1 MPMHSRM
8 EGCVHGMEPAWCFLC
23 RIERSGAD
31 PRTAWGLNAWDDER
45 DPEDRRGPM
54 SSAQARYLRFLCD
67 EFEEIFD
74 PSLTDG
80 ESAMVVASFLG
91 EPMTDSQARTL
102 FFLSQAVGLQ
112 ADAEL
117 TYGQARTKIRSLV
130 AIRGLK
136 SA

>member
-1 MPMHSRM
+1 MHTRM
-8 EGCVHGMEPAWCFLC
+8 EGCVHSMEPAWCFLC

-31 PRTAWGLNAWDDER
+31 PRTAWGLNAREDDR
-45 DPEDRRGPM
+45 DPEDRPGPM
-54 SSAQARYLRFLCD
+54 TLGQASYLRFLCG
-67 EFEEIFD
+67 EFEETFD

-80 ESAMVVASFLG
+80 QSAIVVASFLD

-102 FFLSQAVGLQ
+102 FFLSQVVGTE
-112 ADAEL
+112 ADTGL
-117 TYGQARTKIRSLV
+117 TYGPARAKIRSLV